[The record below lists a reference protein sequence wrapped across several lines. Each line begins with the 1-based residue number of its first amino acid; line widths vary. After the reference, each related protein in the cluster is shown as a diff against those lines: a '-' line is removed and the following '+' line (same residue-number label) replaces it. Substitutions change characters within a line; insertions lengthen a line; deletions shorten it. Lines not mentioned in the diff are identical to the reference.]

1 MNEKYIAAISNIGLS
16 DAQDSESMNNYIRLK
31 KEYLNFAHKNVYV
44 YEQCYCDYG
53 CDYSGCD
60 CDCDCLYSPC
70 QCDID

>member
-1 MNEKYIAAISNIGLS
+1 MNEKCIAAISNIGLS
-16 DAQDSESMNNYIRLK
+16 DAQYSESMNNYTLLK
-31 KEYLNFAHKNVYV
+31 KEYLNFAHKNVDV